1 MSSHITS
8 ILKFFEKFSDLKES
22 KPVVAYNFML
32 YGVMKGLK
40 MCKNVKEDKA
50 LITDRA
56 FLN

>member
-50 LITDRA
+50 LITDR
-56 FLN
+56 